1 MSRRSGIAPELIS
14 ADERLSELGRLLAA
28 GVLRMRQQSSSFS
41 DSDRDSSLAFLPT
54 RSGGV
59 LRAQARVGGQ

>member
-14 ADERLSELGRLLAA
+14 TAERLSELGRILAS

-41 DSDRDSSLAFLPT
+41 DNKGDSPLAFLPT
-54 RSGGV
+54 KSGGV
-59 LRAQARVGGQ
+59 QRAEARVGGQ

>member
-14 ADERLSELGRLLAA
+14 TDERLSELGRILAA
-28 GVLRMRQQSSSFS
+28 GVLRMRQQSSRFS
-41 DSDRDSSLAFLPT
+41 DNERDSSLAFLPT

>member
-14 ADERLSELGRLLAA
+14 TDERLSELGRILAS

-41 DSDRDSSLAFLPT
+41 DSEGDSSLAFLPT

-59 LRAQARVGGQ
+59 PRAEARVGGH